1 MIRKLLKLIYEA
13 IGKMVGYKSIT
24 QAFDISESVVSDKM
38 SDAMDLWKRMYKDIN
53 CLKAI
58 N

>member
-13 IGKMVGYKSIT
+13 IGKMIGYKSIT
-24 QAFDISESVVSDKM
+24 QAFDISESVVSDKIL
-38 SDAMDLWKRMYKDIN
+38 DTMDLWKRMYKDNN

>member
-24 QAFDISESVVSDKM
+24 QAFDISESIVSDKM
-38 SDAMDLWKRMYKDIN
+38 SDAIDL
-53 CLKAI
+53 
-58 N
+58 